1 MVGSPRPDGD
11 TADRDCRDRLHRSGR
26 LHGAQWNITI
36 SIAVTPGNAN
46 SHAIHGATSQA
57 ARAAVILGEQPT
69 VTTGNKFNDAA
80 NGQVELDEHG
90 AQGPLH

>member
-1 MVGSPRPDGD
+1 MATPPTGIVAIGYTPQRPASRGPME
-11 TADRDCRDRLHRSGR
+11 H
-26 LHGAQWNITI
+26 ITI
-36 SIAVTPGNAN
+36 SIAITPKNAN